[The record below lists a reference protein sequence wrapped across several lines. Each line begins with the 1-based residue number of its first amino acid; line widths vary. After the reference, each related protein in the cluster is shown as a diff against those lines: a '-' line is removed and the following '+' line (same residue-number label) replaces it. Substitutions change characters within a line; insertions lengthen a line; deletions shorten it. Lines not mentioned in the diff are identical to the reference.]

1 MDTNNTLYIADY
13 NNHRIV
19 KWVQG
24 AILGTTVAG
33 QTGVAGSWAYQLY
46 YPTYVIMD
54 QFGFIYIMDSSN
66 LRVQKWWP
74 GANYGTTVV
83 AASSMSGP
91 RGLRFDPFGNMVIA
105 DVGMSR
111 VLSFAVVCR
120 EYSLDFWLISIA
132 SLSLLVQHPMP
143 QQQ

>member
-24 AILGTTVAG
+24 DILGTTVAG
-33 QTGVAGSWAYQLY
+33 QTGVAGSWSYQLY
-46 YPTYVIMD
+46 YPTYLVMD
-54 QFGFIYIMDSSN
+54 QFGFIYIMDSN
-66 LRVQKWWP
+66 NNRVQKWWP
-74 GANYGTTVV
+74 GANFGVTVV

-120 EYSLDFWLISIA
+120 EYSLDF
-132 SLSLLVQHPMP
+132 
-143 QQQ
+143 